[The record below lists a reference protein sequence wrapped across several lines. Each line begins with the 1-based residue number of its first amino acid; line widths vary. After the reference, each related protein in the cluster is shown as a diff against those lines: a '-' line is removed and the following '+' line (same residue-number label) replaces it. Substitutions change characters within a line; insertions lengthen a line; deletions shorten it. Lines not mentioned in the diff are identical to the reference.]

1 MWCVCVKNSIWS
13 ELLYSYCSSFNIKQL
28 NNMSKKL
35 LDANNILKY
44 NIQMVKMTK
53 EHTSSKIYVI
63 DNNMQA
69 NSIEFLNFF
78 Y

>member
-1 MWCVCVKNSIWS
+1 
-13 ELLYSYCSSFNIKQL
+13 
-28 NNMSKKL
+28 MSKKL

-44 NIQMVKMTK
+44 IQMVKMTK

-63 DNNMQA
+63 VNNKQA

-78 Y
+78 F